1 MPFHLQELISY
12 LNLESMKRKILLTV
26 ILNLPVLLFAQSPDD
41 KLKQWAGQN
50 PVEKL
55 YLHCDREEYLA
66 GQTIWFKAYQY
77 AEFLPYDKS
86 SNLFVELLYENSA
99 IVLRNTF
106 PVVLAVSRGQLDL
119 PDTLP
124 AGKYMIRA
132 YTATMLNHD
141 PDFVFKRW
149 ITVTGKGQQLKPA
162 VSAAPKTRMEF
173 FPEGGN
179 FVAGQPNTIAFKATT
194 EEGMPIPVKG
204 ILKNEK
210 GETIAEFSSYHD
222 GMGMIDISKA
232 ENSGYYVQ
240 LENDASGQKYEL
252 PKVIDKGVVFRLLT
266 GDDGIHFEIFQPKND
281 PVFNSAYILG
291 QMQHNVVFKQ
301 PLKEGVA
308 ALSGLIKT
316 NNLSSGILHI
326 TVFNKDGLPLAER
339 LSFIDNKEYV
349 QSAQLITDTININ
362 SRGKNHFTLSFAD
375 TVKGNFSV
383 TVTDAAFESHLQRE
397 QNIYSSLL
405 LTSDLKGYVH
415 NSAYYFSS
423 SNDSVKYAIDL
434 LMMTNGWRRFKWEQ
448 LMKDP
453 LPVNR
458 YKDAGYI
465 TLSGQ
470 VNLEGTKKPFAEKD
484 LLLYIVAAD
493 SSKNAQLVKTDV
505 NGRYSIDS
513 LIFFGKA
520 SVLFSDIR
528 GKKSRFVDIKPD
540 TDSLRN
546 GLFFSARDWTNYYTT
561 NDKGQQ
567 EVKKKMINDYS
578 RITNEK
584 GVILEGVTVKGI
596 IKTKLEEFEEKYV
609 YGLFAGDAVRKL
621 NFLEEDLTPYP
632 NIFDYLRSRVPG
644 LTIIEPNTT
653 DGQSIDTQNT
663 YQLFYRQ
670 NPTISSL
677 GNASMVV
684 FLDEIETSTSVIATI
699 PANQVA
705 MVKVFSSFAGASGN
719 GAGGVL
725 AIYTKRGSDF
735 IQSVS
740 TAGEVMS
747 INGYT
752 VIKEFYSPDYKVPVK
767 NNDKPDQRMTLYWKP
782 DINIAGVNAKIPL
795 IFYNTDRTKSFKVV
809 VEGMTYDGKML
820 MIEKIIAPAGKAF

>member
-1 MPFHLQELISY
+1 LPFRLQELISY

-26 ILNLPVLLFAQSPDD
+26 ILSLPVLLFAQSPDD

-77 AEFLPYDKS
+77 AEFLPFDKS
-86 SNLFVELLYENSA
+86 SNLFVELLNEKSD

-106 PVVLAVSRGQLDL
+106 PVVLAVSRGQLDI
-119 PDTLP
+119 PDTLST
-124 AGKYMIRA
+124 GKYILRA

-141 PDFVFKRW
+141 PGFVFKRL
-149 ITVTGKGQQLKPA
+149 IAVTGKGQPSKQT
-162 VSAAPKTRMEF
+162 VSAVPKIRMDF

-194 EEGMPIPVKG
+194 EEGIPIPVKG

-210 GETIAEFSSYHD
+210 GETIADFSSYHD

-281 PVFNSAYILG
+281 PVFSAAYILG

-316 NNLSSGILHI
+316 SNLSSGILHI
-326 TVFNKDGLPLAER
+326 TVFNKDGKPLAER

-349 QSAQLITDTININ
+349 QSAQLVVDTINTN
-362 SRGKNHFTLSFAD
+362 SRGKNHFTLSFTD

-383 TVTDAAFESHLQRE
+383 AVTDAAFESHLQRE
-397 QNIYSSLL
+397 RNIYSSLL

-415 NSAYYFSS
+415 NPAYYFSS
-423 SNDSVKYAIDL
+423 NNDSVKYAIDL

-453 LPVNR
+453 LPVNQ

-470 VNLEGTKKPFAEKD
+470 VNLEGTKKPFADKD

-493 SSKNAQLVKTDV
+493 SSKNAQLVKTDA

-528 GKKSRFVDIKPD
+528 GKKSRFVDIKPSE
-540 TDSLRN
+540 DSLSRSYQLPLVDKQEIVLFSKDEIAKREFQHKLNEEYTAFVKAN
-546 GLFFSARDWTNYYTT
+546 GLVLS
-561 NDKGQQ
+561 
-567 EVKKKMINDYS
+567 EV
-578 RITNEK
+578 
-584 GVILEGVTVKGI
+584 I
-596 IKTKLEEFEEKYV
+596 IKSLKKSPLQELEDKYTS
-609 YGLFAGDAVRKL
+609 GAFSGDTRRT
-621 NFLEEDLTPYP
+621 FDLMNTDDAMAYL
-632 NIFDYLRSRVPG
+632 NIFDFLQARVPG
-644 LTIIEPNTT
+644 LVASRNDNGEWFV
-653 DGQSIDTQNT
+653 
-663 YQLFYRQ
+663 YYRQ
-670 NPTISSL
+670 MASISSL
-677 GNASMVV
+677 GNQGMDI
-684 FLDEIETSTSVIATI
+684 FLDEVLTDAATVAFLPPSQI
-699 PANQVA
+699 A
-705 MVKVFSSFAGASGN
+705 MVRVYSNFVGSTGG
-719 GAGGVL
+719 GAGGAL
-725 AIYTKRGSDF
+725 AIYMKKDEDLFAS
-735 IQSVS
+735 IPA
-740 TAGEVMS
+740 AGEVLRY
-747 INGYT
+747 NGYSI
-752 VIKEFYSPDYKVPVK
+752 IKEFYSPDYKVPVK
-767 NNDKPDQRMTLYWKP
+767 NNDKPDQRMTLLWKP

-820 MIEKIIAPAGKAF
+820 MLEKIITPAGKAF

>member
-1 MPFHLQELISY
+1 
-12 LNLESMKRKILLTV
+12 MKRETLLTI
-26 ILNLPVLLFAQSPDD
+26 ILSLPVLLFAQSPDD
-41 KLKQWAGQN
+41 KIKQWASQN

-77 AEFLPYDKS
+77 AEFLPYYKS
-86 SNLFVELLYENSA
+86 SNLFVELLDENST
-99 IVLRNTF
+99 IVLRNIF
-106 PVVLAVSRGQLDL
+106 PVVLAVSRGQLDI
-119 PDTLP
+119 PDTLST
-124 AGKYMIRA
+124 GNYILRA

-141 PDFVFKRW
+141 PGFVFKKA
-149 ITVTGKGQQLKPA
+149 IEITGKEQKSGQPIPLVA
-162 VSAAPKTRMEF
+162 KTRMEF

-194 EEGMPIPVKG
+194 EEGMPITVKG
-204 ILKNEK
+204 FLKNDK
-210 GETIAEFSSYHD
+210 GETIADFSSYHD

-232 ENSGYYVQ
+232 DKTGYYVQ
-240 LENDASGQKYEL
+240 LENDPSGQKYEL
-252 PKVIDKGVVFRLLT
+252 PKLMDKGVVFRLLT

-281 PVFNSAYILG
+281 PVFSADYILG

-301 PLKEGVA
+301 PLKEGAA

-349 QSAQLITDTININ
+349 QPAQLITDTINTN

-383 TVTDAAFESHLQRE
+383 AVTDAAFESHLQRE
-397 QNIYSSLL
+397 HNIYSSLL

-415 NSAYYFSS
+415 NPAYYFSS
-423 SNDSVKYAIDL
+423 GSDSVKYAMDL
-434 LMMTNGWRRFKWEQ
+434 LMMTNGWRRFNWEQ
-448 LMKDP
+448 LLKDP

-493 SSKNAQLVKTDV
+493 SSKNAQLVKTDAS
-505 NGRYSIDS
+505 GRYSIDS

-528 GKKSRFVDIKPD
+528 GKKSRFLDIKPD
-540 TDSLRN
+540 MDSLRN
-546 GLFFSARDWTNYYTT
+546 GLFVPERDWTKYYAT
-561 NDKGQQ
+561 NDKGPQAI
-567 EVKKKMINDYS
+567 KKKMTDDYS
-578 RITNEK
+578 RIANEK

-596 IKTKLEEFEEKYV
+596 IKTRLEEFEEKYV
-609 YGLFAGDAVRKL
+609 GGLFAGDAVRKL

-644 LTIIEPNTT
+644 LTIIEPNTI
-653 DGQSIDTQNT
+653 DGQDLDPLNT
-663 YQLFYRQ
+663 YKLFYRQ

-740 TAGEVMS
+740 TAGEVMN
-747 INGYT
+747 INGYSI
-752 VIKEFYSPDYKVPVK
+752 IKEFYSPDYKVAVK
-767 NNDKPDQRMTLYWKP
+767 NNDKPDQRMTLLWKP
-782 DINIAGVNAKIPL
+782 DINIAGVNTKIPL

-809 VEGMTYDGKML
+809 VEGMTYEGKML
-820 MIEKIIAPAGKAF
+820 LIEKIIAPAGKAF

>member
-1 MPFHLQELISY
+1 ME
-12 LNLESMKRKILLTV
+12 RKTLLTV
-26 ILNLPVLLFAQSPDD
+26 ILSLPVLLLAQSPDD
-41 KLKQWAGQN
+41 KLKQWAARN

-55 YLHCDREEYLA
+55 YLHCDRDEYLA

-77 AEFLPYDKS
+77 AEFLPYDRS
-86 SNLFVELLYENSA
+86 SNLFVELLNEKSA
-99 IVLRNTF
+99 IVLRNIF
-106 PVVLAVSRGQLDL
+106 PVILAVSRGQLDL

-141 PDFVFKRW
+141 PDFVFKRL
-149 ITVTGKGQQLKPA
+149 INITGKEQSLKP
-162 VSAAPKTRMEF
+162 VISASSKIRVDF

-179 FVAGQPNTIAFKATT
+179 FVAGQPNTIAFKATA
-194 EEGMPIPVKG
+194 EDGMPVAVKG
-204 ILKNEK
+204 VLKNEK
-210 GETIAEFSSYHD
+210 GETITDFSSYHD
-222 GMGMIDISKA
+222 GMGMIDISTA
-232 ENSGYYVQ
+232 EKTGYYVQ

-252 PKVIDKGVVFRLLT
+252 PGVMDKGVVFRLLT

-281 PVFNSAYILG
+281 PVFSSAYILG

-301 PLKEGVA
+301 PLKEGAA

-316 NNLSSGILHI
+316 DNLSSGILHI

-349 QSAQLITDTININ
+349 QSAQLVTDTININ
-362 SRGKNHFTLSFAD
+362 SRGKNHFTLAFTD

-383 TVTDAAFESHLQRE
+383 AVTDAAFESRLYRE

-415 NSAYYFSS
+415 NPAYYFSS
-423 SNDSVKYAIDL
+423 GNDSVKYAADL

-448 LMKDP
+448 LIKGT
-453 LPVNR
+453 LPVNE
-458 YKDAGYI
+458 YKDQGYI

-484 LLLYIVAAD
+484 LLVYIVAAD
-493 SSKNAQLVKTDV
+493 SSKNAQLVKTDA
-505 NGRYSIDS
+505 NGRYRVDS

-546 GLFFSARDWTNYYTT
+546 GLFVPAGDWTNYYTT
-561 NDKGQQ
+561 CGKGLQ
-567 EVKKKMINDYS
+567 EVKKKMTDDYS
-578 RITNEK
+578 RIANEK

-596 IKTKLEEFEEKYV
+596 IKTRLEEFEGKYV
-609 YGLFAGDAVRKL
+609 NGLFAGDAVRKL

-644 LTIIEPNTT
+644 LIIIEPNTT
-653 DGQSIDTQNT
+653 DEKVPDPLNT
-663 YQLFYRQ
+663 YKLFYRQ
-670 NPTISSL
+670 NPTISAL

-684 FLDEIETSTSVIATI
+684 FLDEIETTTSLIATI

-705 MVKVFSSFAGASGN
+705 MVKVFSSFAGATGN
-719 GAGGVL
+719 GSGGVL

-735 IQSVS
+735 IRSVP
-740 TAGEVMS
+740 TAGEVLN
-747 INGYT
+747 INGYSI
-752 VIKEFYSPDYKVPVK
+752 IKEFYSPDYKVPAK
-767 NNDKPDQRMTLYWKP
+767 NNDKPDQRLTLYWKP
-782 DINIAGVNAKIPL
+782 DINVAGVNAKIPL
-795 IFYNTDRTKSFKVV
+795 TFYNTDRTKSFKVV

-820 MIEKIIAPAGKAF
+820 MVEKIIAPAGKAF